1 MNIKVRWLTDLA
13 FEARGE
19 TGLRYFMDS
28 LNEDGTSG
36 IGPKPMEMVLSA
48 LAGCTGMDV
57 VSILKKMRVNLE
69 KFWMEVSAERA
80 EEHPKVFTEIKLTYF
95 FEMEDESQTDK
106 VLKAVS
112 LSQEKYC
119 SVGAML
125 KKVVKYDY
133 KVVVNGK
140 EVFKTESF

>member
-1 MNIKVRWLTDLA
+1 MKVNVRWLTDLA
-13 FEARGE
+13 FEVKNE
-19 TGLRYFMDS
+19 KGLRYFMDS
-28 LNEDGTSG
+28 ENPDGSPG
-36 IGPKPMEMVLSA
+36 LGPKPMEMLLSA

-57 VSILKKMRVNLE
+57 VSILKKMRVNFSE
-69 KFWMEVSAERA
+69 FTMEVKAERTD
-80 EEHPKVFTEIKLTYF
+80 EHPKVFTEIELTYF
-95 FEMEDESQTDK
+95 LEDVNEADIEK

-125 KKVVKYDY
+125 KKAAKYNY

-140 EVFKTESF
+140 TVLES

>member
-125 KKVVKYDY
+125 KKVAKYDY
-133 KVVVNGK
+133 NVVVNGK